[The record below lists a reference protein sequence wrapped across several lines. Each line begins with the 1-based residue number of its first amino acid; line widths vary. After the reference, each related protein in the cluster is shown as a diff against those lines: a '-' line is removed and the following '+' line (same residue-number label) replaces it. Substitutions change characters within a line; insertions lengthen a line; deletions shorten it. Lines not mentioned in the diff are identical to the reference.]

1 VIYPLSQ
8 REHFPVVPPERL
20 VFKTGR

>member
-1 VIYPLSQ
+1 VIYPSSQ

-20 VFKTGR
+20 GFITDL

>member
-1 VIYPLSQ
+1 VIYPSSQ

-20 VFKTGR
+20 AFKMGR

>member
-1 VIYPLSQ
+1 VIYPSSQ

>member
-1 VIYPLSQ
+1 MFK